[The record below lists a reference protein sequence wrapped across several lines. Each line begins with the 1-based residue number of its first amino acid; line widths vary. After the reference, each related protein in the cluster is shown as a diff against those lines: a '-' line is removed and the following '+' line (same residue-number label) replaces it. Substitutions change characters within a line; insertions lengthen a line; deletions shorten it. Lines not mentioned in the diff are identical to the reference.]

1 MTEQSHFE
9 KLAAINVNDKLEKKN
24 GLSYLSWA
32 WAVDQLMRYDPAAN
46 WTFNEPTMFGD
57 TMMVSCTVTAF
68 GKSVT
73 MHLPVMDHRNKAIHN
88 PDAFDVNKNMMR
100 CLVKAIACHGLGL
113 YVYAGED
120 LPLEE
125 DETAAWA
132 EEIAMPVRSM
142 FARGDIAGAAHAL
155 NTLGTNSEYDAEA
168 KEAVWSRLESNIR
181 STIKGYESLANAKNK
196 DQLTAAWKATP
207 KHAHP
212 MLEAFAVKRASE
224 LEPKPTEEKEA
235 A

>member
-1 MTEQSHFE
+1 MSDQSHFE

-32 WAVDQLMRYDPAAN
+32 WAVDQLMRHDPAAN
-46 WTFNEPTMFGD
+46 WTFNEPELFGD

-68 GKSVT
+68 GKPVT

-142 FARGDIAGAAHAL
+142 FARGDIEGAAHAL
-155 NTLGTNSEYDAEA
+155 NTLGVGGVYDGEA

-181 STIKGYESLANAKNK
+181 STIKAYEAITRAATLDALK
-196 DQLTAAWKATP
+196 AAWVAAP
-207 KHAHP
+207 KHSHT
-212 MLEAFAVKRASE
+212 MLESIKDKRKEE
-224 LEPKPTEEKEA
+224 LTQPEKEA

>member
-1 MTEQSHFE
+1 MSEQSNFE

-32 WAVDQLMRYDPAAN
+32 WAVDQLMRHDPAAN

-68 GKSVT
+68 GKPVT

-125 DETAAWA
+125 DETTAWA
-132 EEIAMPVRSM
+132 EEKAATVRYG
-142 FARGDIAGAAHAL
+142 FNNGDIAGIVQYL
-155 NTLGTNSEYDAEA
+155 NTLGTNGDFDGEA

-181 STIKGYESLANAKNK
+181 STIKAYEAIARAESLSALKV
-196 DQLTAAWKATP
+196 TWESTP
-207 KHAHP
+207 KHA
-212 MLEAFAVKRASE
+212 LKV
-224 LEPKPTEEKEA
+224 LEPFKDKRKEELTQPEKEA